1 MGSRNT
7 ASSGGDEDTTGIA
20 DTPMRLVS
28 GPFVI
33 FTMARPGARRYG
45 TLACRRDDL
54 GEESELRVLVTG
66 ASGYIG
72 AVLVP
77 HVVAAG
83 HSVSTLD
90 LGLYRS
96 GYFSTDVPLPDHRDI
111 RTTSPADLEGFD
123 AVIHLA
129 ALSNDP
135 LGNLNPDLTYD
146 INHRATVEFA
156 RLAREAGV
164 ERFLFASS
172 CSLYGAAGSSAVDES
187 APFAPVTPYGR
198 AKVLVEQD
206 LHKLADKGFSPTYLR
221 NATVYGVSPSLR
233 LDVVVNNLCAWAVA
247 TGRIVLLSDGTP
259 WRPQV
264 HVRDVCSAF
273 LAVLETPREL
283 VHDEAFNVG
292 RSSENYQVR
301 EIAAI
306 VGNAMPRAT
315 LQVPDA
321 AGPDVRSYR
330 VDFSKIESVLTGY
343 TPEWTVA
350 SGVEELVAA
359 FVDAKM
365 TEADFGRY
373 TRLATI
379 EDEIDRGRLTSGLT
393 WI

>member
-1 MGSRNT
+1 
-7 ASSGGDEDTTGIA
+7 
-20 DTPMRLVS
+20 MRLVS

-33 FTMARPGARRYG
+33 LTMARPGARRYG

-54 GEESELRVLVTG
+54 GEESELRILVTG

-96 GYFSTDVPLPDHRDI
+96 GYFSTGVPPPDCRDI

-146 INHRATVEFA
+146 INHLATVEFA
-156 RLAREAGV
+156 RLAKEAGV

-172 CSLYGAAGSSAVDES
+172 CSLYGAAGSRAVDES

-206 LHKLADKGFSPTYLR
+206 LHKLADEGFSPTYLR

-233 LDVVVNNLCAWAVA
+233 LDVVVNNLSAWAVA
-247 TGRIVLLSDGTP
+247 TERIVLLSDGTP
-259 WRPQV
+259 WRPQI
-264 HVRDVCSAF
+264 HVRDVCNAF
-273 LAVLETPREL
+273 LAVLEAPRSL

-292 RSSENYQVR
+292 RSGENYQVR
-301 EIAAI
+301 DIAAI
-306 VGNAMPRAT
+306 VGDAVPKAT

-321 AGPDVRSYR
+321 AGPDTRSYQ
-330 VDFSKIESVLTGY
+330 VDFSKIESTLTSY
-343 TPEWTVA
+343 TPRWTVP
-350 SGVEELVAA
+350 SGVDELVSA
-359 FVDAKM
+359 FVGANLA
-365 TEADFGRY
+365 EADFGRF
-373 TRLATI
+373 TRLDTI
-379 EDEIDRGRLTSGLT
+379 EGEIKKGRLTSELT
-393 WI
+393 WR

>member
-1 MGSRNT
+1 M
-7 ASSGGDEDTTGIA
+7 
-20 DTPMRLVS
+20 
-28 GPFVI
+28 
-33 FTMARPGARRYG
+33 
-45 TLACRRDDL
+45 
-54 GEESELRVLVTG
+54 RVLVTG

-72 AVLVP
+72 SVMVP
-77 HVVAAG
+77 YLTAAG
-83 HSVSTLD
+83 HDVSTFD

-96 GYFSTDVPLPDHRDI
+96 GSFSDGVPLSDQRDI
-111 RTTSPADLEGFD
+111 RTANPEDVEDFG

-135 LGNLNPDLTYD
+135 LGDLSPDLTYD

-156 RLAREAGV
+156 RLARDAGV

-206 LHKLADKGFSPTYLR
+206 LHKLANEGFSPTYLR

-233 LDVVVNNLCAWAVA
+233 LDVVVNNLSAWAVA

-264 HVRDVCSAF
+264 HVLDVCNAF
-273 LAVLETPREL
+273 LAVLESPRHV

-292 RSSENYQVR
+292 RSRENYQVR

-306 VGNAMPRAT
+306 VGEAVPEAV

-321 AGPDVRSYR
+321 AGPDTRSYQ
-330 VDFSKIESVLTGY
+330 VDFSKIESMLTGY
-343 TPEWTVA
+343 APEWTVR

-359 FVDAKM
+359 FIDVKM
-365 TEADFGRY
+365 AEADFGRY

-379 EDEIDRGRLTSGLT
+379 ENEMDSGRLTPELT
-393 WI
+393 WR